1 MWDCFG
7 QLTMAVSD
15 TSTTGEVLANR
26 AAAIKA
32 GYSHYSA
39 ARLEATFK
47 IKYPEPII
55 RKSNQVKDAAQGGR
69 VWTAPFL
76 NYKLFKGDMEQS
88 ILSDFSANLAA
99 NMAQQQATI
108 DHLDRVTLQ

>member
-15 TSTTGEVLANR
+15 TSTTGEVLANQ
-26 AAAIKA
+26 AAATKA
-32 GYSHYSA
+32 GYRHYLA

-55 RKSNQVKDAAQGGR
+55 RKSNQVKDAAQGGW
-69 VWTAPFL
+69 V
-76 NYKLFKGDMEQS
+76 
-88 ILSDFSANLAA
+88 
-99 NMAQQQATI
+99 
-108 DHLDRVTLQ
+108 